1 MAEQQSNLLP
11 HAVAFVT
18 VAIWGSTF
26 ISTKVLMQHGLSPAH
41 IFTIRFAI
49 AYALMAVVSHK
60 QLFASSL
67 RDELTMLALG
77 LAGGSAYFLTENYA
91 LRYSTATN
99 VSLIVCSCPLFTA
112 LLFRLFT
119 RGSRLSRRQWCGIVM
134 AFIGMVT
141 VVLNGHFVLNLSPIG
156 DPLALAACLSWALYS
171 LLMRNVSLRYGS
183 AFLTRKV
190 FFYGLVTILPYYAF
204 FPDGLHAS
212 IMSDPTVVANL
223 LFLGCIAS
231 MTCFFAWTWVIRRI
245 GAVSATNYVYLNP
258 LATVVFASWILG
270 EQINMW
276 FIAGALFILSGL
288 YISNRE
294 KSKQ

>member
-1 MAEQQSNLLP
+1 MTEQRSNLIP
-11 HAVAFVT
+11 HTVAFVT

-60 QLFASSL
+60 RLFASSL

-77 LAGGSAYFLTENYA
+77 LTGGSAYFLTENYA

-119 RGSRLSRRQWCGIVM
+119 KGSRLNRRQWWGIIL

-156 DPLALAACLSWALYS
+156 DPLALTACLSWAFYS

-204 FPDGLHAS
+204 SPEGIHTPVF
-212 IMSDPTVVANL
+212 SDPIVLSNF

-231 MTCFFAWTWVIRRI
+231 MGCFFAWTWVIRRI
-245 GAVSATNYVYLNP
+245 GAVAATNYVYLNP
-258 LATVVFASWILG
+258 LSTVVFASWILG

-288 YISNRE
+288 YISNR
-294 KSKQ
+294 KKNKQ